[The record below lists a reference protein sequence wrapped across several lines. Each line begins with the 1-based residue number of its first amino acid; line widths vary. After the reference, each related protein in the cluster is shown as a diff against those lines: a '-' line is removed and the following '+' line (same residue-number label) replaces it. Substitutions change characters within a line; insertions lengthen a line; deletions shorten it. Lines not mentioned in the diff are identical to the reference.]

1 MKKITLTLAVA
12 TLLTGSLSAKENLKV
27 LYVGGNTDLYEAPAA
42 QKDSLVQARTEA
54 FKKLLE
60 AHFTDVKAL
69 QGSEYTPDMSKQYDV
84 TIFDGRP
91 QALTP
96 RVIERDENGNFTKY
110 ELATYLPK
118 DYDCA
123 TVTIGSMGETIGQG
137 LGIKND
143 WYCLCLDADAHSW
156 DASHPIFNGPF
167 KVKLNVSN
175 KPTPEDAKHYTYYYD
190 KPLPDSI
197 PMWSVQTKG
206 FKTSNNFAIGMVSR
220 PWGYLDSPDC
230 EVMSSGVCAKT
241 IDAVAIG
248 RHGNFLHWGFAASPD
263 YMTPEGKEVFAN
275 AVAYIAKF
283 KGTKP
288 VARKFNERRATREYL
303 KEVVYTASS
312 DYYNERMKG
321 NQEWYEQQLQ
331 RYDSLVAV
339 QNAGGTLREFE
350 KAMIAEGRPQQPK
363 KQTLDEF
370 LQRYGKNLYEQ
381 FGANEAA
388 YKPYIDENRSYFY
401 GADGSYVIYVDE
413 DAKAWGIP
421 NNDIRLLDKA
431 VESLEKGVETDR
443 AKRVL
448 ARYTMADFETPAQWR
463 EWLDTYRDKMFFT
476 ESGGWKFLI
485 NGDSSLPGNDY
496 FKYRER
502 VKEQAVAT
510 TGEETSHANPVLT
523 SVAVDNGPFGEQCKL
538 VVKFKIHPGY
548 HIYANVSSEDPYI
561 PTKIE
566 LTLPE
571 GVTAGTWKKSATRPL
586 NQSGTTIFEDEA
598 EYSCDLIGNTLGE
611 VKCDIRYQCCDSQVC
626 MPPAK
631 KTLSVKKI

>member
-1 MKKITLTLAVA
+1 MKKFTLTLALAVLA
-12 TLLTGSLSAKENLKV
+12 TSLSAKEKLSV
-27 LYVGGNTDLYEAPAA
+27 LYVGGNTDLYEAPAN
-42 QKDSLVQARTEA
+42 QKDSLIQARTA
-54 FKKLLE
+54 SFRNLLE
-60 AHFTDVKAL
+60 SHFTTVKTL
-69 QGSEYTPDMSKQYDV
+69 QGSEYNPEMSKNYDV

-91 QALTP
+91 EALTP
-96 RVIERDENGNFTKY
+96 RIMERDENGNFTKY
-110 ELATYLPK
+110 VPATYLPK

-123 TVTIGSMGETIGQG
+123 TITIGSMGETMGQG
-137 LGIKND
+137 IGTKND

-156 DASHPIFNGPF
+156 DASHPIFHGPF
-167 KVKLNVSN
+167 DVKLNVSM
-175 KPTPEDAKHYTYYYD
+175 KPTPDDAKHYTYYYSE
-190 KPLPDSI
+190 PLPDSI

-206 FKTSNNFAIGMVSR
+206 YKNTPNFAIGMVSR

-248 RHGNFLHWGFAASPD
+248 RHGNFLHWGFAASPE

-288 VARKFNERRATREYL
+288 IARKFNERRATREYL

-312 DYYNERMKG
+312 EYYRERQRG
-321 NQEWYEQQLQ
+321 NREWYEEQLA
-331 RYDSLVAV
+331 RYDSLVAA
-339 QNAGGTLREFE
+339 QKEGKELREFE
-350 KAMIAEGRPQQPK
+350 KSLVAEGRPQPPK
-363 KQTLDEF
+363 EETLEEF
-370 LQRYGKNLYEQ
+370 ISRYGKELFRL
-381 FGANEAA
+381 FGTNEAA
-388 YKPYIDENRSYFY
+388 YKPYIDENRDYFY
-401 GADGSYVIYVDE
+401 GADGAYVIFVDE

-431 VESLEKGVETDR
+431 IESLEKGVETER
-443 AKRVL
+443 ANRVL

-463 EWLDTYRDKMFFT
+463 EWLDTYRDRMFFT

-496 FKYRER
+496 FKYQER
-502 VKEQAVAT
+502 VNAQAEAS
-510 TGEETSHANPVLT
+510 TGEETSHNNPVLA
-523 SVAVDNGPFGEQCKL
+523 SARIERDPFYNNYKL
-538 VVKFKIHPGY
+538 IVKFKIHPGY
-548 HIYANVSSEDPYI
+548 HIYNNVSSEDPYI
-561 PTKIE
+561 ATKID

-571 GVTAGTWKKSATRPL
+571 GVTAGNWKKSATRPL

-598 EYSCDLIGNTLGE
+598 EYSCPLEGHTIGD

-626 MPPAK
+626 LPPAK
-631 KTLSVKKI
+631 KTLTVKKI